1 MTRLQSIRAIAM
13 IAGTVVLLGCEQTKE
28 KDAANN
34 NQLQQS
40 QGQQASTAASSLST
54 TEPAPAATAPV
65 PAETPAAEATV
76 AQDTIAP
83 VQGYG
88 STGIGSTGAQPK
100 RLYKSDLSNGLAPSG
115 GFAPS
120 PQPPITMPP
129 QNTEN
134 YLPIDTNPVKQVAEA
149 PVSTFSVDVD
159 SGSYANVRRFIMN
172 GQQPPRDAVRVE
184 EMINYF
190 AYDYPAADDLATP
203 FKTTTHIVKTPWNPD
218 TYLLEIGIKGYLPK
232 GERPAANLVFLIDV
246 SGSMADPDKLPLL
259 KSGMRMLAAQ
269 LKPEDKVSI
278 VVYAGA
284 AGIVLEPTAGS
295 DRGKIE
301 AALDRLQAG
310 GSTAG
315 GEGIQLA
322 YAMAKQGHV
331 DGGINRIIL
340 ATDGDF
346 NVGITS
352 IDELKKMI
360 EENRKSGIALTT
372 LGFGEGNYNDA
383 LMEQIADV
391 GNGNYGYV
399 DSLKEAKRLL
409 VDQLDATIQTIAK
422 DVKVQVEF
430 NPAVVAEYRLIGY
443 ENRALKREDFNNDR
457 KDAGEIGAGHTVTA
471 LYEIALKGSK
481 GLSVDPLRYGTTP
494 AATTEPAVKPEEF
507 AFLRLRYKQPD
518 GDVSKLIET
527 PLATARLD
535 KPESTNAE
543 LDFAAAVAAFGQ
555 KLRGG
560 DYLKNYYY
568 DQIAELAKAA
578 RGSDE
583 DGTRAEFIDLVEMS
597 KSLSGSASVQ

>member
-1 MTRLQSIRAIAM
+1 MKTSQWAGLIM
-13 IAGTVVLLGCEQTKE
+13 IAGAGMLIGCTKE
-28 KDAANN
+28 ANQAANTNDAAVET
-34 NQLQQS
+34 
-40 QGQQASTAASSLST
+40 ASTQGAGSVAQSGSVAGGSVSSA
-54 TEPAPAATAPV
+54 PAPIQSKLVPGKAENFQSDAYAPV
-65 PAETPAAEATV
+65 PPE
-76 AQDTIAP
+76 
-83 VQGYG
+83 
-88 STGIGSTGAQPK
+88 
-100 RLYKSDLSNGLAPSG
+100 
-115 GFAPS
+115 
-120 PQPPITMPP
+120 
-129 QNTEN
+129 NTEN
-134 YLPIDTNPVKQVAEA
+134 YLPIDENPVKQVAEA

-159 SGSYANVRRFIMN
+159 SGSYANVRRFILN
-172 GQQPPRDAVRVE
+172 GQQPPADAVRVE

-203 FKTTTHIVKTPWNPD
+203 FRTTTHVVKTPWNPD
-218 TYLLEIGIKGYLPK
+218 TYLLEIGIKGYVPK

-246 SGSMADPDKLPLL
+246 SGSMEHADKLPLL
-259 KSGMRMLAAQ
+259 KSGMRMLTDQ
-269 LKPEDKVSI
+269 LRSDDKVSI

-284 AGIVLEPTAGS
+284 AGVVLEPTS
-295 DRGKIE
+295 DKAKIK
-301 AALDRLQAG
+301 AALDQLQAG

-346 NVGITS
+346 NVGVTN
-352 IDELKKMI
+352 IDDLKKMI

-409 VDQLDATIQTIAK
+409 VDQLAATIQTIAK

-443 ENRALKREDFNNDR
+443 ENRALKREDFNNDQ

-481 GLSVDPLRYGTTP
+481 GLTVDPLRYGSEP
-494 AATTEPAVKPEEF
+494 VATTEPAVKPEEF
-507 AFLRLRYKQPD
+507 AFLRLRYKAPD
-518 GDVSKLIET
+518 GEVSRLIET

-560 DYLKNYYY
+560 DYLKNYSY
-568 DQIAELAKAA
+568 DQIAELARAA

-583 DGTRAEFIDLVEMS
+583 DGMRAEFIELVEMS
-597 KSLSGSASVQ
+597 KALGSSGSLQ

>member
-1 MTRLQSIRAIAM
+1 MKTSQWAGLIM
-13 IAGTVVLLGCEQTKE
+13 IAGSVLLIACTKE
-28 KDAANN
+28 AQQAANTN
-34 NQLQQS
+34 DALAEMASTDGTASTSQPGTPTNGVTSVPAKPSS
-40 QGQQASTAASSLST
+40 QGTFQADMSTLGQPSS
-54 TEPAPAATAPV
+54 APV
-65 PAETPAAEATV
+65 
-76 AQDTIAP
+76 IGI
-83 VQGYG
+83 QGG
-88 STGIGSTGAQPK
+88 SGQGMVVPGQIEDFNANVLPE
-100 RLYKSDLSNGLAPSG
+100 
-115 GFAPS
+115 
-120 PQPPITMPP
+120 
-129 QNTEN
+129 NTEN
-134 YLPIDTNPVKQVAEA
+134 YLPLEENPVKQVAEA

-159 SGSYANVRRFIMN
+159 SGSYANVRRFILN
-172 GQQPPRDAVRVE
+172 GQQPPQDAVRVE

-190 AYDYPAADDLATP
+190 AYDYPAADNLETP
-203 FKTTTHIVKTPWNPD
+203 FRTTTHIVKTPWNPD
-218 TYLLEIGIKGYLPK
+218 TYLLEIGIKGYVPK

-246 SGSMADPDKLPLL
+246 SGSMEDADKLPLL
-259 KSGMRMLAAQ
+259 KSGMRMLTDQ
-269 LKPEDKVSI
+269 LRPEDKVSI

-284 AGIVLEPTAGS
+284 AGVVLEPTS
-295 DRGKIE
+295 DKAKIK
-301 AALDRLQAG
+301 AALDQLQAG

-315 GEGIQLA
+315 GAGIQLA

-346 NVGITS
+346 NVGVTD
-352 IDELKKMI
+352 IDDLKKMI

-430 NPAVVAEYRLIGY
+430 NPAIVAEYRLIGY
-443 ENRALKREDFNNDR
+443 ENRALKREDFNNDQ

-481 GLSVDPLRYGTTP
+481 GLNVDPLRYGSEPTP
-494 AATTEPAVKPEEF
+494 TAAPAVKPEEF
-507 AFLRLRYKQPD
+507 AFLRLRYKAPD

-535 KPESTNAE
+535 KPESTNPE
-543 LDFAAAVAAFGQ
+543 LEFAAAVAAFGQ

-560 DYLKNYYY
+560 DYLKNYSY

-578 RGSDE
+578 RGSDD
-583 DGTRAEFIDLVEMS
+583 DGTRAEFIELVEMS
-597 KSLSGSASVQ
+597 KALGSSGSVQ

>member
-1 MTRLQSIRAIAM
+1 MKTSQWAVM
-13 IAGTVVLLGCEQTKE
+13 IAGSVLLIACTKQAQQ
-28 KDAANN
+28 AANTN
-34 NQLQQS
+34 ADPAEM
-40 QGQQASTAASSLST
+40 ASTGSVAQSGSVAGGSVAN
-54 TEPAPAATAPV
+54 APALEADRLAGNPGPMTQPVPLQGKVDPGKVENFQSDAYAPV
-65 PAETPAAEATV
+65 PPE
-76 AQDTIAP
+76 
-83 VQGYG
+83 
-88 STGIGSTGAQPK
+88 
-100 RLYKSDLSNGLAPSG
+100 
-115 GFAPS
+115 
-120 PQPPITMPP
+120 
-129 QNTEN
+129 NTEN
-134 YLPIDTNPVKQVAEA
+134 YLPIEQNPVKQVAEA

-159 SGSYANVRRFIMN
+159 SGSYANVRRFILN
-172 GQQPPRDAVRVE
+172 GQQPPQDAVRVE

-190 AYDYPAADDLATP
+190 AYDYPAADDLETP
-203 FKTTTHIVKTPWNPD
+203 FRTTTHIVKTPWNPD
-218 TYLLEIGIKGYLPK
+218 TYLLEIGIKGYVPK

-246 SGSMADPDKLPLL
+246 SGSMEDADKLPLL
-259 KSGMRMLAAQ
+259 KAGMRMLTDQ
-269 LKPEDKVSI
+269 LRPEDKVAI

-284 AGIVLEPTAGS
+284 AGVVLEPTS
-295 DRGKIE
+295 DKQKIK
-301 AALDRLQAG
+301 AALDQLQAG

-346 NVGITS
+346 NVGVTD
-352 IDELKKMI
+352 IDDLKKLI

-430 NPAVVAEYRLIGY
+430 NPAIVAEYRLIGY
-443 ENRALKREDFNNDR
+443 ENRALKREDFNNDQ
-457 KDAGEIGAGHTVTA
+457 KDAGEIGAGHAVTA

-481 GLSVDPLRYGTTP
+481 GLVVDPLRYGTAP
-494 AATTEPAVKPEEF
+494 APTTEPAVKPEEF
-507 AFLRLRYKQPD
+507 AFLRLRYKAPD
-518 GDVSKLIET
+518 GEVSKLIET
-527 PLATARLD
+527 PLETARLD

-560 DYLKNYYY
+560 DYLKNYSY

-578 RGSDE
+578 RGSDD

-597 KSLSGSASVQ
+597 KALGNSGSVQ

>member
-1 MTRLQSIRAIAM
+1 MAQPPQ
-13 IAGTVVLLGCEQTKE
+13 AGV
-28 KDAANN
+28 
-34 NQLQQS
+34 
-40 QGQQASTAASSLST
+40 
-54 TEPAPAATAPV
+54 
-65 PAETPAAEATV
+65 
-76 AQDTIAP
+76 
-83 VQGYG
+83 
-88 STGIGSTGAQPK
+88 GIGAGIAQRTELQK
-100 RLYKSDLSNGLAPSG
+100 NLAPQGTAFGEG
-115 GFAPS
+115 GLYGGAPS
-120 PQPPITMPP
+120 AYLPPE
-129 QNTEN
+129 NTEN
-134 YLPIDTNPVKQVAEA
+134 YLPIDENPVKQVAEA

-159 SGSYANVRRFIMN
+159 SGSYANVRRFILN
-172 GQQPPRDAVRVE
+172 GQQPPEDAVRVE

-190 AYDYPAADDLATP
+190 TYDFPAADDLETP

-218 TYLLEIGIKGYLPK
+218 TYLLEIGIKGYQPK

-246 SGSMADPDKLPLL
+246 SGSMEDANKLPLL
-259 KSGMRMLAAQ
+259 KSGMRMLTDQ
-269 LKPEDKVSI
+269 LRPEDKVSI

-284 AGIVLEPTAGS
+284 AGVVLEPTS
-295 DRGKIE
+295 DKAKIK
-301 AALDRLQAG
+301 AALNQLQAG

-322 YAMAKQGHV
+322 YAMAKQGRI

-346 NVGITS
+346 NVGTTD
-352 IDELKKMI
+352 IDALKKMI

-409 VDQLDATIQTIAK
+409 VDQLDAMIQTIAK

-443 ENRALKREDFNNDR
+443 ENRALKREDFNNDQ

-481 GLSVDPLRYGTTP
+481 GLAVDPLRYGAAP
-494 AATTEPAVKPEEF
+494 APTAEPGVKPEEF
-507 AFLRLRYKQPD
+507 AFLRLRYKAPD

-535 KPESTNAE
+535 KPESTNDE

-560 DYLKNYYY
+560 DHLKNYSY

-583 DGTRAEFIDLVEMS
+583 DGMRAEFIELVEMS
-597 KSLSGSASVQ
+597 KALGSSGSVQ